1 MYMFRIQIK
10 SPITCVASQIIYPAE
25 CSKAQSL
32 PYIIGGLATGPH
44 FAFWL
49 NSQKDERV
57 QTGEIA
63 HFYSFSKLSQ
73 RHSTCVGNDMSR
85 FALAHFASLWL
96 TLHFEIAK

>member
-1 MYMFRIQIK
+1 MYTLYIHVHVSYSNQEPDNVCRE
-10 SPITCVASQIIYPAE
+10 SIISRAPGVL
-25 CSKAQSL
+25 SKAQSL

-63 HFYSFSKLSQ
+63 HL
-73 RHSTCVGNDMSR
+73 
-85 FALAHFASLWL
+85 L
-96 TLHFEIAK
+96 I

>member
-1 MYMFRIQIK
+1 MYTLYIHVHVSYSNQEPDNVCRESK
-10 SPITCVASQIIYPAE
+10 IIYPAE

-63 HFYSFSKLSQ
+63 HL
-73 RHSTCVGNDMSR
+73 
-85 FALAHFASLWL
+85 L
-96 TLHFEIAK
+96 I